1 MIMRVVYI
9 TILSSLALLGC
20 HGKSSVEQ
28 QPALSSTLKSVNPEQ
43 APGIMEQYRLG
54 MFTIGG
60 WVNQKQGRHFQTVE
74 PQHSQAAIVYL
85 YRPDS
90 KWNRQE
96 IVASSLFLNSERI
109 PSLLNNHYY
118 WVELPAGNYRLSTSR
133 PLGVNHFQKPKYL
146 DFTVEAGQSYFIKY
160 DEENMATRRSV
171 SGALMLM
178 PDQTGRSE
186 IAFTERKSSSYN
198 FVAQDEQRGKVRHS
212 AQKLKAKKYDP
223 KTDVQ
228 LVKPFKLWNPLTW

>member
-1 MIMRVVYI
+1 MCIY
-9 TILSSLALLGC
+9 TG
-20 HGKSSVEQ
+20 
-28 QPALSSTLKSVNPEQ
+28 
-43 APGIMEQYRLG
+43 
-54 MFTIGG
+54 
-60 WVNQKQGRHFQTVE
+60 QTV
-74 PQHSQAAIVYL
+74 
-85 YRPDS
+85 

-212 AQKLKAKKYDP
+212 AQKLKAEKYDP
-223 KTDVQ
+223 ENRCSVGEAIQIMESTD
-228 LVKPFKLWNPLTW
+228 LVRYSGLLWTVLNS